1 MQTVNLTTG
10 DRQVVVECILSEA
23 PQQTLLL
30 SLTNGVSG
38 IGPDALEGAVAALVD
53 LTAGELAG
61 YFVLGENG
69 VWVLDYAALP
79 EHSYRLEI
87 DVPGYGSVRAEDTLP
102 PAVNVSY
109 RFPLDRLQDIDSTYF
124 FHRVHSA
131 HGILLYLNQKY
142 ILVNRYLMNLN
153 QIHVEYYIYF
163 DFDLKS
169 KEQNLFFFHNL

>member
-1 MQTVNLTTG
+1 MKLNSKYLFLFLPALSGCVQTVNLTTG

-69 VWVLDYAALP
+69 VWGLDYAALP

-109 RFPLDRLQDIDSTYF
+109 GFPLDSLQDIDSTYF
-124 FHRVHSA
+124 FSSRASA
-131 HGILLYLNQKY
+131 CGRKVGLA
-142 ILVNRYLMNLN
+142 
-153 QIHVEYYIYF
+153 
-163 DFDLKS
+163 
-169 KEQNLFFFHNL
+169 